1 MVLLDESQDS
11 NDITLELF
19 NKFNAKK
26 IMVGDVYQKIYGFRG
41 SINGMEKFKADKV
54 LHLTYTFRFDSED
67 EVKLV
72 NDYLKYCK
80 GEKDKYLIKPFGKKD
95 DKKIDNEETLCYLC
109 RTNARVLEI
118 LEKKDL
124 KTVRHP
130 DNFFKNIFLLLS
142 RKYKIGFGEVNES
155 NLYTYLEDVIK
166 VAEIIGDRDVI
177 ASANLIIKVIRK
189 GESPYEY
196 FNDLKEKAVSL
207 YYSNIMKF
215 IGTAHSCK
223 GLEFDKVIVADDFP
237 TIEDLIVNLYK
248 KGKLVGYIEGNKF
261 IVKKEGLFDVFR
273 NGSNS
278 VREELNLLYVAFTRF
293 KKEVE
298 IPNIYKLK
306 DEYVVELPMEEECIG
321 SFIDE
326 REIDDSL
333 EYLHI

>member
-1 MVLLDESQDS
+1 
-11 NDITLELF
+11 
-19 NKFNAKK
+19 
-26 IMVGDVYQKIYGFRG
+26 
-41 SINGMEKFKADKV
+41 
-54 LHLTYTFRFDSED
+54 
-67 EVKLV
+67 
-72 NDYLKYCK
+72 
-80 GEKDKYLIKPFGKKD
+80 
-95 DKKIDNEETLCYLC
+95 
-109 RTNARVLEI
+109 
-118 LEKKDL
+118 
-124 KTVRHP
+124 
-130 DNFFKNIFLLLS
+130 
-142 RKYKIGFGEVNES
+142 
-155 NLYTYLEDVIK
+155 
-166 VAEIIGDRDVI
+166 
-177 ASANLIIKVIRK
+177 
-189 GESPYEY
+189 
-196 FNDLKEKAVSL
+196 
-207 YYSNIMKF
+207 MKF